1 MPLPRK
7 LSDDQVRE
15 IRDSEE
21 PNTRLAAQYGVHRRV
36 IQRVKQRQ
44 AYQDVP
50 AIDLKAAGEAY
61 AVPRTSPPHN
71 AYVLGDDLSML
82 EALPDSY
89 AETVVAAA
97 SRDYDNSFQ
106 HFYPR
111 RQEYGPGYEGYVDYH
126 QAVINQCLRVAGPG
140 GVVFFHVRH
149 HFNQKNLEMSTWDDL
164 VNPFPLR
171 QVITWEH
178 SSVGLD
184 QIIRPMHHLP
194 QIADHI
200 YVLAGDYWH
209 IPTETRAGAL
219 YWGDVWQVD
228 FYQMRTPGRVPR
240 EVARRFVALG
250 RGRVLTFAGFDEVAW
265 EAIRLHRDW
274 LLIGHDPF
282 EQSRFE
288 GYRRRLEDHLALHPH
303 QRTFL

>member
-44 AYQDVP
+44 GLPGRACNRPEGRGGDVRGTAYV
-50 AIDLKAAGEAY
+50 
-61 AVPRTSPPHN
+61 SPHN

-178 SSVGLD
+178 S
-184 QIIRPMHHLP
+184 P
-194 QIADHI
+194 
-200 YVLAGDYWH
+200 W
-209 IPTETRAGAL
+209 
-219 YWGDVWQVD
+219 
-228 FYQMRTPGRVPR
+228 
-240 EVARRFVALG
+240 
-250 RGRVLTFAGFDEVAW
+250 AW
-265 EAIRLHRDW
+265 IK
-274 LLIGHDPF
+274 
-282 EQSRFE
+282 
-288 GYRRRLEDHLALHPH
+288 
-303 QRTFL
+303 